1 MADIEIG
8 EEQEGESQWSYDV
21 AVYDG
26 GKTHRYR
33 VTLSFQDYDHWSRG
47 RVAPSEVVRA
57 AFAFL
62 LDREPAG
69 AILSKFD
76 CSVIRRYFP
85 EVDQKLPDY
94 FKPAAGG

>member
-8 EEQEGESQWSYDV
+8 EEKEGEHQWSYDV
-21 AVYDG
+21 TVYDD
-26 GKTHRYR
+26 GKAHRYQ

-47 RVAPSEVVRA
+47 RVAPSQVVRA

-62 LDREPAG
+62 LDREPAA
-69 AILSKFD
+69 AILAKFD

-85 EVDQKLPDY
+85 EVDQKLSTY
-94 FKPAAGG
+94 LGK